1 MRKFRLFWLKKLRIE
16 SPTRNF
22 RVTNFRVTQMVNMV
36 ASTAVIMIVS
46 MVESMVT
53 SMVVSKVGRMVA
65 SNHCVSPVILMI
77 SSQEK
82 PCRRM

>member
-1 MRKFRLFWLKKLRIE
+1 
-16 SPTRNF
+16 
-22 RVTNFRVTQMVNMV
+22 MVNMV
-36 ASTAVIMIVS
+36 ASIVVIMIA
-46 MVESMVT
+46 
-53 SMVVSKVGRMVA
+53 SMVVSKVGRMLA